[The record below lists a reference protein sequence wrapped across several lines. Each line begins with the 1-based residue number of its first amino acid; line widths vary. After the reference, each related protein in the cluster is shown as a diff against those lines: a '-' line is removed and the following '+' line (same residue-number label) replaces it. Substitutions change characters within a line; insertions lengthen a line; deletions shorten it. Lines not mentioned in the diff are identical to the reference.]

1 MFFDAFPEMYRT
13 LLRYVRAKLI
23 SGKSEI
29 RLALVFKR
37 YTMKK
42 QIQNEMRIHQMVKDS
57 THQSPYQVAIDKQES
72 VLFDEFDNDKDE

>member
-1 MFFDAFPEMYRT
+1 
-13 LLRYVRAKLI
+13 
-23 SGKSEI
+23 
-29 RLALVFKR
+29 
-37 YTMKK
+37 MKK

>member
-1 MFFDAFPEMYRT
+1 VFFDAFPEMYRT

-42 QIQNEMRIHQMVKDS
+42 
-57 THQSPYQVAIDKQES
+57 
-72 VLFDEFDNDKDE
+72 

>member
-23 SGKSEI
+23 SGKSEV

-42 QIQNEMRIHQMVKDS
+42 QIQNEMRIHQMMKDS
-57 THQSPYQVAIDKQES
+57 THQSPYQAAIDKQES